1 MTYLEHVSIA
11 DLERGA
17 PIMDPGASACGQLKG
32 FEGLFDVNDLLT
44 MSLNRFGS

>member
-44 MSLNRFGS
+44 MFAQSFGS